1 MNRAIKRVVKNK
13 GAPGVDGMTVRQVE
27 KYFRRHRDKIEEQ
40 LMAGIYKPMPVRRK
54 EIPKQGGVRL
64 LGIPTVI
71 DRVVQQAIAQV
82 LTLIWDHTF
91 SENSFGF
98 RQNRSQHD
106 AIRQY
111 REYVGAGYRY
121 VVDIDLA
128 SFFDRVNH
136 DRLMARLATRIKDK
150 RVLKLIRGFL
160 TAGLMIGGLEKPTIE
175 GVPQGGPLSP
185 ILSNIVLDELDK
197 ELEKRGLCFV
207 RYADDCVVFVKSKR
221 AGDRV
226 MNSLGRFIGKKL
238 RLKVNREKSA
248 VGRPWDRKY
257 LGFCMTNTRKNPK
270 IRIHWKTI
278 KRFRERVRKITAR
291 RRGRSIRQ
299 VIDELNS
306 FMRGW
311 WAYYGITESYNRL
324 RPFGPLDQKALTSGD
339 LETLEEPE
347 NPRGRTS
354 EKGCFPCL
362 CRHNRVCPQG
372 TLANEQGQ
380 VGQYRPSGRSLRIT
394 RSCVPLDLTL
404 PDQPNRAVR
413 TRMLRGVGGGSCEA
427 PPYPDIFSLVLC
439 SHEQLHQRN
448 FLLHIQR
455 DPKNL
460 LNSLLNSKCLSIDP
474 F

>member
-1 MNRAIKRVVKNK
+1 MDPLQQLKQQELNWEVPEPLPRSYRSEEFIASYLSESPTGQPRLMESILERSNVNRAIKRVVKNK

-27 KYFRRHRDKIEEQ
+27 KYFRRHCDKIEEQ

-248 VGRPWDRKY
+248 VGRPWARKY

-324 RPFGPLDQKALTSGD
+324 RPLDHWIRRRLRAVIWKHWKNRKTRVGELLKRGVSRAFAVTTGCARKGPWRMSKVKWVNIA
-339 LETLEEPE
+339 
-347 NPRGRTS
+347 
-354 EKGCFPCL
+354 
-362 CRHNRVCPQG
+362 
-372 TLANEQGQ
+372 
-380 VGQYRPSGRSLRIT
+380 
-394 RSCVPLDLTL
+394 L
-404 PDQPNRAVR
+404 PDAHF
-413 TRMLRGVGGGSCEA
+413 E
-427 PPYPDIFSLVLC
+427 SLGLV
-439 SHEQLHQRN
+439 
-448 FLLHIQR
+448 F
-455 DPKNL
+455 PWT
-460 LNSLLNSKCLSIDP
+460 
-474 F
+474 